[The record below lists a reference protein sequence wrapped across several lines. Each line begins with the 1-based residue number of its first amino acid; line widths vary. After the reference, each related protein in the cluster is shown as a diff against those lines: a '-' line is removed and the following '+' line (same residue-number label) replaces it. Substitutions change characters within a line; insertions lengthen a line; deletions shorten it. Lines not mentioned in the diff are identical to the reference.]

1 MLSPEYDAIKAM
13 EGPGI
18 HVTAT
23 GTYVNYKGIPETV
36 SYTVANPDAPPVDVP
51 SMFYRNG
58 YEAGI
63 KRALEVI
70 VQRSKLLGRMLKWP
84 GILPDEI
91 NSLKNQI
98 INCVR
103 LGNILRKLL
112 KEISS

>member
-51 SMFYRNG
+51 SMFYRDG

-63 KRALEVI
+63 KAASKIL
-70 VQRSKLLGRMLKWP
+70 VQHSREAYCMYRNPPHWVDDFGVSRYEYQNLARSLARIGTKVRELLR
-84 GILPDEI
+84 
-91 NSLKNQI
+91 
-98 INCVR
+98 
-103 LGNILRKLL
+103 
-112 KEISS
+112 